1 MKERRRAEE
10 SMKVKNWMIK
20 ELITVSPN
28 QTVEEALQLM
38 KIHSIRHLPVLENG
52 KLIGLVT
59 ESSLRPYLS
68 SHKLSLPIREVMII
82 NPIVI
87 DPETSIDEAARLIY
101 KYKIGGLPVVSQ
113 GRLVGIITVTD
124 ILEAFIELMGI
135 LKASS
140 RIDVIPSEDKLEDVL
155 EEIRKSGGKIISI
168 GMDVS
173 LDGEKVYFIRLE
185 RMPLEGLASALENKG
200 HKVISFIE

>member
-1 MKERRRAEE
+1 
-10 SMKVKNWMIK
+10 MKVKNWMIT
-20 ELITVSPN
+20 EVITITPDK
-28 QTVEEALQLM
+28 TVEDALQLM
-38 KIHSIRHLPVLENG
+38 KLHSIRHLPVVEEG
-52 KLIGLVT
+52 KLKGLVT
-59 ESSLRPYLS
+59 ESSLRPYLFND
-68 SHKLSLPIREVMII
+68 KLKLPLKEVMII

-140 RIDVIPSEDKLEDVL
+140 RLDVIPKEDNLDDVL
-155 EEIRKSGGKIISI
+155 EEIKKRGGKIISI
-168 GMDVS
+168 GMDVN
-173 LDGEKVYFIRLE
+173 LNGEKVYFIRLE
-185 RMPLEGLASALENKG
+185 KMPLENLASSLESKG
-200 HKVISFIE
+200 HKVIAFIE